1 MNMPAP
7 SSSAPLPTD
16 MTALREAIDAIDGQ
30 LARLIAQ
37 RSGLARAI
45 AEAKKAAGDSGFG
58 WRPAREIDILR
69 GLITREPDL
78 DPALAAAVWRA
89 LIAANLAAQG
99 GLDVVTTLEAA
110 PWAKLAFGSASETR
124 ILSAS
129 EALMAAKQGARTIA
143 CLPWPTDT
151 HSWWVDLLDVSLAGV
166 HVCAASPQIVANGTP
181 ASLLL
186 AHRAPEASGGDI
198 SLLAGPKAALAGYQG
213 HVLSQ
218 QGDMVL
224 IQIPGFIDLDEP
236 LEAGVRLIGSFA
248 LA

>member
-1 MNMPAP
+1 MPSLH
-7 SSSAPLPTD
+7 SSPALPTD

-69 GLITREPDL
+69 GLIAREPDL

-89 LIAANLAAQG
+89 LISANLAAQG

-124 ILSAS
+124 ILSATD
-129 EALMAAKQGARTIA
+129 ALMAAKQGARTIA
-143 CLPWPTDT
+143 CLPWPADAQ
-151 HSWWVDLLDVSLAGV
+151 SWWVDLMDVSLAGV

-198 SLLAGPKAALAGYQG
+198 SLLAGSKAALAGYG
-213 HVLSQ
+213 GTCLCE
-218 QGDMVL
+218 QGDFAL
-224 IQIPGFIDLDEP
+224 IQLPGFWDLDEP
-236 LEAGVRLIGSFA
+236 LEVGVRLIGCFA

>member
-1 MNMPAP
+1 MPSLH
-7 SSSAPLPTD
+7 SSPALPTD

-45 AEAKKAAGDSGFG
+45 AEAKKVAGDSGFG

-69 GLITREPDL
+69 GLIAREPEL

-124 ILSAS
+124 ILSATD
-129 EALMAAKQGARTIA
+129 ALMAAQNGSRTIA
-143 CLPWPTDT
+143 CLPWPAETQ
-151 HSWWVDLLDVSLAGV
+151 SWWVDLLDAGLAGV
-166 HVCAASPQIVANGTP
+166 HVCAASPQIVADGAP

-198 SLLAGPKAALAGYQG
+198 SLLAGSKAALAGYG
-213 HVLSQ
+213 GKRLSE
-218 QGDMVL
+218 QGDVAL
-224 IQIPGFIDLDEP
+224 IQLPGFLDQDEP
-236 LEAGVRLIGSFA
+236 LEVGVRLIGCFA

>member
-1 MNMPAP
+1 MNMPSP

-45 AEAKKAAGDSGFG
+45 AEAKKAAGDQGFG

-69 GLITREPDL
+69 GLIKREPDL
-78 DPALAAAVWRA
+78 DPTLAAAVWRA
-89 LIAANLAAQG
+89 LISANLAAQG

-124 ILSAS
+124 ILSAAD
-129 EALMAAKQGARTIA
+129 ALMATKEGARTIA
-143 CLPWPTDT
+143 CLPWPAKTE
-151 HSWWVDLLDVSLAGV
+151 SWWADLMDVSLAGV
-166 HVCAASPQIVANGTP
+166 HVCAASPQIVANGAP

-186 AHRAPEASGGDI
+186 AHRTPEASGGDI
-198 SLLAGPKAALAGYQG
+198 SLLAGSKAALSGYG
-213 HVLSQ
+213 GTLLSEK
-218 QGDMVL
+218 GDLAL
-224 IQIPGFIDLDEP
+224 IQLAGFLDLDAP
-236 LEAGVRLIGSFA
+236 LEVGVRLIGCFA

>member
-1 MNMPAP
+1 MPAP
-7 SSSAPLPTD
+7 SSSASLPTD

-45 AEAKKAAGDSGFG
+45 AGAKKAGGDSGFG

-69 GLITREPDL
+69 GLIKREPDL

-124 ILSAS
+124 ILSATD
-129 EALMAAKQGARTIA
+129 ALMAAKQGPRTIA
-143 CLPWPTDT
+143 CLPWPAAAEN
-151 HSWWVDLLDVSLAGV
+151 WWLDLMDVSLAGV
-166 HVCAASPQIVANGTP
+166 HVCAASPQIVADGAP

-198 SLLAGPKAALAGYQG
+198 SLLAGSKAALAGYG
-213 HVLSQ
+213 GTRLSE
-218 QGDMVL
+218 QGDLAL
-224 IQIPGFIDLDEP
+224 IQLPGFLDLDEP
-236 LEAGVRLIGSFA
+236 LEVGVRLIGCFA

>member
-1 MNMPAP
+1 MPTP
-7 SSSAPLPTD
+7 SSSAALPTD

-69 GLITREPDL
+69 GLISREPDL

-129 EALMAAKQGARTIA
+129 QALMAAKQGARTIA
-143 CLPWPTDT
+143 CLPWPTDNQG
-151 HSWWVDLLDVSLAGV
+151 WWVDLLDASLAGV
-166 HVCAASPQIVANGTP
+166 HVCAASPQIVTNGAP

-186 AHRAPEASGGDI
+186 AHRPPEASGGDI
-198 SLLAGPKAALAGYQG
+198 SLLAGSKAALAGYG
-213 HVLSQ
+213 GTRLSE
-218 QGDMVL
+218 QGDVAL
-224 IQIPGFIDLDEP
+224 IQLSGFLDLDEP
-236 LEAGVRLIGSFA
+236 LEVGVRLIGCFA

>member
-1 MNMPAP
+1 MPSLH
-7 SSSAPLPTD
+7 SSPALPTD

-45 AEAKKAAGDSGFG
+45 AAAKKAAGDSGFG

-69 GLITREPDL
+69 GLIAREPDL

-89 LIAANLAAQG
+89 LISANLAAQG

-124 ILSAS
+124 ILSATD
-129 EALMAAKQGARTIA
+129 ALMAAKQGARTIA
-143 CLPWPTDT
+143 CLSWPADAQ
-151 HSWWVDLLDVSLAGV
+151 SWWVDLMDVSLAGV

-198 SLLAGPKAALAGYQG
+198 SLLAGSKAALAGYG
-213 HVLSQ
+213 GTCLSEQ
-218 QGDMVL
+218 DDFAL
-224 IQIPGFIDLDEP
+224 IQLPGFLDLDEP
-236 LEAGVRLIGSFA
+236 LEVGVRLIGCFA

>member
-7 SSSAPLPTD
+7 SSFAALPAD

-30 LARLIAQ
+30 LAHLIAQ

-45 AEAKKAAGDSGFG
+45 ADAKKAAGDSGFG

-69 GLITREPDL
+69 RLITREPDL

-89 LIAANLAAQG
+89 LISANLAAQG

-110 PWAKLAFGSASETR
+110 PWAKLAFGSVSETR
-124 ILSAS
+124 ILSATD
-129 EALMAAKQGARTIA
+129 ALMAAKQGSRTIA
-143 CLPWPTDT
+143 CLPWPAGEQN
-151 HSWWVDLLDVSLAGV
+151 WWADLLDPGLLGV
-166 HVCAASPQIVANGTP
+166 YVCAASPQIVADGAP

-198 SLLAGPKAALAGYQG
+198 TLLAGSKAGLAGYDG
-213 HVLSQ
+213 TCLSE
-218 QGDMVL
+218 QGDL
-224 IQIPGFIDLDEP
+224 ILVQIPGFLNPDEP
-236 LEAGVRLIGSFA
+236 LMPGVRLVGCFA

>member
-7 SSSAPLPTD
+7 SSIASLPTD
-16 MTALREAIDAIDGQ
+16 MTALREAIDSIDGQ

-69 GLITREPDL
+69 GLIAREPDL
-78 DPALAAAVWRA
+78 DPALAASVWRA

-129 EALMAAKQGARTIA
+129 EALIAAKEGARTIA
-143 CLPWPTDT
+143 CLPWPAAAQI
-151 HSWWVDLLDVSLAGV
+151 WWVDLLDVSLAGV
-166 HVCAASPQIVANGTP
+166 HVCAASPQIVADGTP

-186 AHRAPEASGGDI
+186 AHRAPEASGGDVT
-198 SLLAGPKAALAGYQG
+198 LLAGNKAALAGYSG
-213 HVLSQ
+213 TLLGEH
-218 QGDMVL
+218 GDIALLQM
-224 IQIPGFIDLDEP
+224 PGFWDLDEP
-236 LEAGVRLIGSFA
+236 LEPGIRLIGCFA

>member
-1 MNMPAP
+1 MPAP
-7 SSSAPLPTD
+7 SSSAPSPTD

-69 GLITREPDL
+69 GLIAREPNL

-89 LIAANLAAQG
+89 LISANLAAQG

-129 EALMAAKQGARTIA
+129 EALLAAKHGARTIA
-143 CLPWPTDT
+143 CLPWPGERE
-151 HSWWVDLLDVSLAGV
+151 SWWADLLDDRLAGV
-166 HVCAASPQIVANGTP
+166 HVCAASPQIVTQGAP

-186 AHRAPEASGGDI
+186 ANRAPEASGGDI
-198 SLLAGPKAALAGYQG
+198 SLLAGPKAALEKHAGTC
-213 HVLSQ
+213 LSER
-218 QGDMVL
+218 GELAL
-224 IQIPGFIDLDEP
+224 IQVAGFIAPDAP
-236 LEAGVRLIGSFA
+236 LENGVRLIGCFA